1 MRSGVCAKLFQ
12 LYKYSMII
20 QATLNLCCMLCK
32 LRTHKPKLQTR
43 DFDNHIEATCASLL
57 SYLIATID
65 SVNSDVRV
73 QVLLRASILLIIY
86 VYQGWKAHWYFIM
99 GRAGKLT
106 AKSWYML

>member
-43 DFDNHIEATCASLL
+43 DFDNHIEATCASFAFTKFALL
-57 SYLIATID
+57 SL
-65 SVNSDVRV
+65 RV
-73 QVLLRASILLIIY
+73 FAFVPDRNN
-86 VYQGWKAHWYFIM
+86 
-99 GRAGKLT
+99 
-106 AKSWYML
+106 